1 MGRLAG
7 LPQHLDG
14 QQGQFGVDGVLDGGA
29 VLVVVEGGRRRA
41 DAAQVVDDPDEGGLL
56 GLHLGAGARQLPSAV
71 RDVVGMDAQMERS
84 AAVGVLIRSGIAVA
98 AEEELDDRRLVPCR
112 RGVVEGGAV
121 VGVDLPHGRGAEL
134 VDGPEDV
141 EGGVVATGGVQDAR
155 GEEVVVGPTGTIGD
169 NPGGGGVGIRL
180 GQVQEAPELVPRAPL
195 DEAEAGFLSRAGL
208 GGGEVERFGH
218 GRFDGGDAAGDG

>member
-1 MGRLAG
+1 
-7 LPQHLDG
+7 
-14 QQGQFGVDGVLDGGA
+14 
-29 VLVVVEGGRRRA
+29 
-41 DAAQVVDDPDEGGLL
+41 
-56 GLHLGAGARQLPSAV
+56 
-71 RDVVGMDAQMERS
+71 MERS
-84 AAVGVLIRSGIAVA
+84 TAVGVLIRRGIAVA
-98 AEEELDDRRLVPCR
+98 PEEELDDRRIVPGR

-141 EGGVVATGGVQDAR
+141 EGGVVATGRVQDAR
-155 GEEVVVGPTGTIGD
+155 GEEVVVGPTIGG
-169 NPGGGGVGIRL
+169 NLGGGGVGIHL

-218 GRFDGGDAAGDG
+218 GRFDGGNAAGHG

>member
-14 QQGQFGVDGVLDGGA
+14 QQGQFGIDGVLDGGA

-141 EGGVVATGGVQDAR
+141 EGGVVATGRVQDAR
-155 GEEVVVGPTGTIGD
+155 GEEVVVGLIIGG
-169 NPGGGGVGIRL
+169 NLGGIHL